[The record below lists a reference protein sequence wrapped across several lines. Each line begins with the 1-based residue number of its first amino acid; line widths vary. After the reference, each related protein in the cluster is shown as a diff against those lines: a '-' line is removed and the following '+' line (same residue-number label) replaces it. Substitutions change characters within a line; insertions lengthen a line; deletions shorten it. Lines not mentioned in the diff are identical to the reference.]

1 MRWITCHRIRGRFIS
16 LRIIIVHQ
24 HMVQD
29 RFLRLI
35 FLSSIVDLTLRH
47 TLTCHLR
54 HRRHVILYQWR
65 QQPHFTWHPLLHLSA
80 HRHRHRQD
88 LYLHRII
95 MLPNN
100 ILRWQQRILGIII
113 HHNKHRMELSS
124 MVIRNKIFIEE
135 KKIMIVSLSFLF
147 KKNIRRSIDIRLE
160 QKHTKTR
167 QLLVVAGRPSA
178 S

>member
-1 MRWITCHRIRGRFIS
+1 
-16 LRIIIVHQ
+16 
-24 HMVQD
+24 
-29 RFLRLI
+29 
-35 FLSSIVDLTLRH
+35 
-47 TLTCHLR
+47 
-54 HRRHVILYQWR
+54 
-65 QQPHFTWHPLLHLSA
+65 
-80 HRHRHRQD
+80 
-88 LYLHRII
+88 
-95 MLPNN
+95 
-100 ILRWQQRILGIII
+100 
-113 HHNKHRMELSS
+113 